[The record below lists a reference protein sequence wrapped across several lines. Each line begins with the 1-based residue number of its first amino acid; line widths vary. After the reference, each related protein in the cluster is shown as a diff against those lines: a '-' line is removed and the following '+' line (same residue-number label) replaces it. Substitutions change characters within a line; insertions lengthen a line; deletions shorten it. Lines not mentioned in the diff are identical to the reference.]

1 MTEHADINLV
11 AAVIY
16 STGVVNEPVH
26 LNPGDVARGRR
37 VRRLP
42 PTAVCSAA
50 AMYFGPDPNNG
61 RLVYNLS

>member
-1 MTEHADINLV
+1 MEHADINLV
-11 AAVIY
+11 AAVKY
-16 STGVVNEPVH
+16 SACVVNEPVH
-26 LNPGDVARGRR
+26 LNPGGGARGRR

-50 AMYFGPDPNNG
+50 AMYFRTDPNNG